1 MQEPSAEA
9 ICSCTIS
16 WTLAM
21 HCLYK
26 VMCEKNTVLDKEQ
39 PEALSLED
47 SRLRKTLRQWFK
59 ILAVI

>member
-16 WTLAM
+16 WILAM

-26 VMCEKNTVLDKEQ
+26 VICEKNTALDKEQ
-39 PEALSLED
+39 PEALSLENVIQ
-47 SRLRKTLRQWFK
+47 SKTLRHGFK
-59 ILAVI
+59 ILALM